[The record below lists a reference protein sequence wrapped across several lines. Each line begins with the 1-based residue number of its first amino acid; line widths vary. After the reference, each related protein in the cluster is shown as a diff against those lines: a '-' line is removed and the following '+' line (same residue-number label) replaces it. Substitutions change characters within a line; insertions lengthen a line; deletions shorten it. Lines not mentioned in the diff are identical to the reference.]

1 MNSEEIFEKIRST
14 ELIVTYFSYPECNVC
29 KILLP
34 KVESVLEKYEK
45 VELQY
50 IDTHFNPEVSGQY
63 LVFAVPT
70 IIIFLDGREVK
81 RFSRH
86 FSIIDFENEIEKMIA
101 PFFSYNQ
108 QSILK
113 MN

>member
-1 MNSEEIFEKIRST
+1 MTSQEIFDKIKST

-29 KILLP
+29 KVLRP
-34 KVESVLEKYEK
+34 KVEDYLVQYEK
-45 VELQY
+45 IDFLY
-50 IDTHFNPEVSGQY
+50 IDTHQNPEVSGQY

-86 FSIIDFENEIEKMIA
+86 FSMADFEAEVQKMLA
-101 PFFSYNQ
+101 V
-108 QSILK
+108 LEE
-113 MN
+113 

>member
-1 MNSEEIFEKIRST
+1 MTSEEIFEKIKST

-29 KILLP
+29 KILRP
-34 KVESVLEKYEK
+34 KVESYLEKYENIGF
-45 VELQY
+45 QY
-50 IDTHFNPEVSGQY
+50 IDTHLTPEVSGQY

-86 FSIIDFENEIEKMIA
+86 FGMADFENEIERMIA
-101 PFFSYNQ
+101 V
-108 QSILK
+108 LED
-113 MN
+113 